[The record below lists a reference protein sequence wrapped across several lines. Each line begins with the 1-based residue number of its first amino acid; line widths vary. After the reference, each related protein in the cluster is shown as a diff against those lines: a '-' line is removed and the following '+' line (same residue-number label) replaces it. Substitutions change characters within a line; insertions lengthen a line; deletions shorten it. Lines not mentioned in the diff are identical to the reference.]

1 MSLTKKKQ
9 ELLDAKLRLRL
20 HETQPITQESI
31 RKYQLLQMI
40 TERYELGFYFD
51 NHNHNDK
58 DSKLD
63 MTSN

>member
-40 TERYELGFYFD
+40 VERYQLGFYFD
-51 NHNHNDK
+51 
-58 DSKLD
+58 
-63 MTSN
+63 SNNEKNT